1 MKKIFTIFSLLS
13 CACVAHAQNTVDVS
27 TLMTSKSTWSNSD
40 SFDGANATL
49 TGDNGAAG
57 YASWS
62 VVADVSKFATVT
74 AQISNV
80 TGDIA
85 KAKIYLQYC
94 EDLAAA
100 PRNYKNLFSS
110 EVAIADGSATIRLP
124 LDPACS
130 SWGVTQVMI
139 QCDKPGSFVVDKFF
153 FTESAEWNLAGSLDM
168 SGGNW
173 ISKDYFVTLPDD
185 ARVVFTYNA
194 EPIASE
200 GSDIGW
206 GVGKIHGA
214 GEGESE
220 ANKND
225 FCQVKNDGLN
235 TAELTA
241 ADLKTI
247 LENSTNE
254 WGISWTVWDTKNHKI
269 SRVKV
274 EFFTKGSTALR
285 PLSSTAEVVATEF
298 YNLAGAKLSAPS
310 RGLNI
315 VVRTLSDGSRQ
326 TEKIVVE

>member
-27 TLMTSKSTWSNSD
+27 TLLTSKSTWSGSD

-62 VVADVSKFATVT
+62 VVAGVSNFATVT

-100 PRNYKNLFSS
+100 PKNLKDLFSA

-124 LDPACS
+124 LDPAYS
-130 SWGVTQVMI
+130 SWAVTQVMI

-153 FTESAEWNLAGSLDM
+153 FTESAEWNLAGSLE
-168 SGGNW
+168 GNCNW
-173 ISKDYFVTLPDD
+173 ISKDYFATLPDD

-194 EPIASE
+194 ERIASE

-206 GVGKIHGA
+206 VVGKIHGA
-214 GEGESE
+214 GEGESD

-247 LENSTNE
+247 LDNSTNQ
-254 WGISWTVWDTKNHKI
+254 WGISWTVWNTNNHKI

-298 YNLAGAKLSAPS
+298 YSLSGAKLSAPR

-326 TEKIVVE
+326 TDKILVE